1 VAKRKVAS
9 APSGSDTLTLG
20 LSPNLRDSLKLL
32 SASRKATRR
41 AGKPAFV
48 LGIVDDAILN
58 LSAHI
63 KAGKEIAFIPVP
75 RSSEGRT
82 SLRVSARIH
91 WIAVRASE
99 DADVKLAD
107 FVRTALTIYVRDHAN
122 EIHQEIK
129 TSAHRRRKSAR
140 GKV

>member
-9 APSGSDTLTLG
+9 APSGTDTLTLG
-20 LSPNLRDSLKLL
+20 LSPTLRDSIKLL
-32 SASRKATRR
+32 SASRKATRK

-58 LSAHI
+58 LAALT
-63 KAGKEIAFIPVP
+63 KAGKEVAFIPVP

-82 SLRVSARIH
+82 SLRVSARGH
-91 WIAVRASE
+91 EIAVRASE

-107 FVRTALTIYVRDHAN
+107 FVRTALSAYVRDHAN
-122 EIHQEIK
+122 EIHQETK
-129 TSAHRRRKSAR
+129 TSAHRRRKPAR